1 MTRQGLASLSS
12 YSWLPVPETHYVKC
26 NARRVPVDYNTIND
40 VVQCNPFIC
49 VMCTNIYTLYSQRKC
64 LVDKQ
69 TQEQKASV
77 AVPSFIQLSTYCAQ
91 KYDVNLRVS
100 TVDSKT
106 KCLATARWPG
116 VFLYIFF

>member
-1 MTRQGLASLSS
+1 
-12 YSWLPVPETHYVKC
+12 
-26 NARRVPVDYNTIND
+26 
-40 VVQCNPFIC
+40 
-49 VMCTNIYTLYSQRKC
+49 MCTNIYTLYSQRKC

-91 KYDVNLRVS
+91 KYHVNLRVS

-106 KCLATARWPG
+106 QCLATARWPG
-116 VFLYIFF
+116 VFYIFFSDMSSFTGSGLFRPVLYTLHCPAEKAVRTSSEAL

>member
-1 MTRQGLASLSS
+1 MMLYNATRS
-12 YSWLPVPETHYVKC
+12 Y
-26 NARRVPVDYNTIND
+26 
-40 VVQCNPFIC
+40 C

-77 AVPSFIQLSTYCAQ
+77 AAECLASYCAQ
-91 KYDVNLRVS
+91 KYHVNLRVS

-106 KCLATARWPG
+106 QCLATARWPG
-116 VFLYIFF
+116 VFYIFFSYVLRGII